1 MKIIT
6 DFEAEAETILRKASN
21 DSALLVQCIDDD
33 IADGGTSMEDLHLM
47 VSTIR
52 STIEDLDYHADDL
65 RKLYNSWYQIN
76 LDREDKLSNM
86 AWAAERGV
94 S

>member
-6 DFEAEAETILRKASN
+6 DFEVEAETILRKASHEA
-21 DSALLVQCIDDD
+21 ALLVQCIDDD
-33 IADGGTSMEDLHLM
+33 IADGGTSMEDLNLM

-52 STIEDLDYHADDL
+52 CTIEDLDYHSDDL
-65 RKLYNSWYQIN
+65 RKLYNSWYQTH
-76 LDREDKLSNM
+76 LDKEDKLAGR
-86 AWAAERGV
+86 AWAAERVV